1 VEHAVA
7 LHHDHLVLGRFR
19 PLRPLGSGGS
29 GSVWLVRDERSAR
42 DVALKV
48 VPREGKAGS
57 RAEREVEAA
66 ARLRHPRCLR
76 ALALERDEHHV
87 YVAYEYVPGKTL
99 RQCLRSGE
107 LDDAA
112 SVEIGAQVLDAL
124 AHAHG
129 KKILHRDVK
138 PGNVMVEDCDELSV
152 RLLDFGLAQFEE
164 AETLTAAGD
173 VPGTL
178 AYIAPERLAGR
189 EANGAA
195 DVWSVGVL
203 LWESLAGRHP
213 FSSFSPLETAKRV
226 QEGAPHLAS
235 LRPDL
240 PRALTATVDRML
252 DPDPSRRPGAK
263 DAAARLRMA
272 WSEVGE
278 RPRAVTSRTTLAERT
293 GHAGLSALFAG
304 AAAWLVPFFPAG
316 WPFLLGALVAMAAL
330 LNPTAGLALA
340 LAVPVLPLG
349 NASLGLAV
357 VYSVFAAIWL
367 AIFWRDPRS
376 GFLFLAGP
384 VLAAFQALPLVT
396 IAFSD
401 ARGVL
406 RRGALAAAA
415 ALCAASVAGIRTGKS
430 LDLRATSSPREALA
444 ALTDYLAASPEI
456 WIGAAVLA
464 AATVAVPFARSRGL
478 WGIAVWGSAF
488 LAAALIATGG
498 AVGTFPLVLWVWLAA
513 AILALPLL
521 RTR

>member
-1 VEHAVA
+1 MEHAVA

-76 ALALERDEHHV
+76 ALALERDDHHV

-138 PGNVMVEDCDELSV
+138 PGNVMVEDRDELSV

-226 QEGAPHLAS
+226 QEGAPPLAS

-252 DPDPSRRPGAK
+252 DPDPSRRPSAK
-263 DAAARLRMA
+263 EAAARLRVA
-272 WSEVGE
+272 WSEVGD
-278 RPRAVTSRTTLAERT
+278 RPRAVTSRTTLAERAT
-293 GHAGLSALFAG
+293 HAGLSALFAG
-304 AAAWLVPFFPAG
+304 ATAWLVPFFPAG
-316 WPFLLGALVAMAAL
+316 WPFLLGALAAMAAL

-357 VYSVFAAIWL
+357 VYSVFAAVWL
-367 AIFWRDPRS
+367 ALFWRDPRS
-376 GFLFLAGP
+376 SFLFLAGP

-401 ARGVL
+401 VRGVL

-415 ALCAASVAGIRTGKS
+415 TLCAAAVAGIRTGES
-430 LDLRATSSPREALA
+430 LDLHATSSPREAFG
-444 ALTDYLAASPEI
+444 ALTDYLAASPEV

-464 AATVAVPFARSRGL
+464 AATFAVPFARNRGL

-498 AVGTFPLVLWVWLAA
+498 AVGAFPFVLWVWLAA